1 MSKKVNFVVN
11 ELIIALQEAERN
23 GEKLFISDT
32 LFDML
37 RPYVKVNEDSA
48 VIAPKHYTH
57 GGVEPLDYIESKGY
71 GFCVGNAIKYIARA
85 GHKDNIVQDLKKAR
99 FYLIR
104 QMNRD
109 VPPAVSCSQFI
120 MAKGLTPNLANV
132 ILSIEMYQYDE
143 AVEYLT
149 REIKDLMY
157 DRK

>member
-1 MSKKVNFVVN
+1 MSKKVNFIVN

-23 GEKLFISDT
+23 GEKTFISDT

-109 VPPAVSCSQFI
+109 VPPAVSSSQFI
-120 MAKGLTPNLANV
+120 MAKGLTPNLANA

>member
-1 MSKKVNFVVN
+1 MSKKVNFIVN

-23 GEKLFISDT
+23 SEKTFISDT

-109 VPPAVSCSQFI
+109 VPPAVSSSQFI
-120 MAKGLTPNLANV
+120 MAKGLTPNLANA
-132 ILSIEMYQYDE
+132 ILSIDMYQYDE